1 MKEDKFHRW
10 IKKEIEEEAEA
21 LEKHA
26 QENEELASLRMP
38 DDSYED
44 LMRRIAAREEE
55 NAGKTAEKASGAGGA
70 GAGGAKV
77 FRFRR
82 RTLIAAAL
90 AAVLLL
96 AFSAGAVGERLFE
109 PEVTGQIED
118 GEYNVRILSGDK
130 ETYLKVTE
138 EEAYDEIEERLGIL
152 ALRLGYKPKGMELE
166 SVYID
171 ENMGEAQMRL
181 SYENTYLIIY
191 ENKQNSN
198 SVFNVQVDGKVI
210 DTVKMFYNDEKV
222 LYIFKVEKESEDSF
236 YAVQLEHG
244 NAYYYIMSDFD
255 LESLEDI
262 LKEIFFRD
270 V

>member
-10 IKKEIEEEAEA
+10 IKKEIEEEAGA

-44 LMRRIAAREEE
+44 LMRRIAAREKE

-152 ALRLGYKPKGMELE
+152 ALRLGYKPWGMELS

-171 ENMGEAQMRL
+171 ENTGEAQMGFN
-181 SYENTYLIIY
+181 YEDKFLIVY
-191 ENKQNSN
+191 ENKQSN
-198 SVFNVQVDGKVI
+198 NAVFNTQVDGEIVE
-210 DTVKMFYNDEKV
+210 TVEMFYG
-222 LYIFKVEKESEDSF
+222 EKELIILKVDSDKSLPF
-236 YAVQLEHG
+236 YVTQLEYG
-244 NAYYYIMSDFD
+244 NAYYRIMSDLCLDNFG
-255 LESLEDI
+255 EI
-262 LKEIFFRD
+262 LKEIFFKD
-270 V
+270 I

>member
-44 LMRRIAAREEE
+44 LMRRIAAREKE

-70 GAGGAKV
+70 GAGGARI
-77 FRFRR
+77 FHFRR

-118 GEYNVRILSGDK
+118 GEYNVRVESGD
-130 ETYLKVTE
+130 ETYYLNLDET
-138 EEAYDEIEERLGIL
+138 EAYEEIEERLGIL
-152 ALRLGYKPKGMELE
+152 ALRLGYKPKGMELTKVVISE
-166 SVYID
+166 D
-171 ENMGEAQMRL
+171 MGEARMEFEHGDEFL
-181 SYENTYLIIY
+181 TVY
-191 ENKQNSN
+191 ENKQSATA
-198 SVFNVQVDGKVI
+198 VFDMQIDSEII
-210 DTVKMFYNDEKV
+210 DTVEMFYNEEKISILEV
-222 LYIFKVEKESEDSF
+222 NEEGESPFYIT
-236 YAVQLEHG
+236 QLEHG
-244 NAYYYIMSDFD
+244 NAYYRVISNLKL
-255 LESLEDI
+255 LEFEEI
-262 LKEIFFRD
+262 LKESFFAD
-270 V
+270 I

>member
-26 QENEELASLRMP
+26 QENEEFASLRMP

-44 LMRRIAAREEE
+44 LMRRIAAREKE

-118 GEYNVRILSGDK
+118 GEYNVRVESGD
-130 ETYLKVTE
+130 ETYYLNLDET
-138 EEAYDEIEERLGIL
+138 EAYEEIEERLGIL
-152 ALRLGYKPKGMELE
+152 ALRLGYKPKGMELT

-171 ENMGEAQMRL
+171 ENMSEAQMEFVYNNFMLR
-181 SYENTYLIIY
+181 IY
-191 ENKQNSN
+191 ENKQINSA
-198 SVFNVQVDGKVI
+198 VFDVQIDGEII
-210 DTVKMFYNDEKV
+210 DTVKSFSSEKE
-222 LYIFKVEKESEDSF
+222 LTIFKIDKNGEGIF
-236 YAVQLEHG
+236 YATQVEHG
-244 NAYYYIMSDFD
+244 NAYYRITSGINLNDF
-255 LESLEDI
+255 EGI
-262 LKEIFFRD
+262 LQEIFFNN

>member
-44 LMRRIAAREEE
+44 LMRRIAAREKE

-118 GEYNVRILSGDK
+118 GEYNVRVESGD
-130 ETYLKVTE
+130 ETYYLNLDET
-138 EEAYDEIEERLGIL
+138 EAYEEIEERLGIL
-152 ALRLGYKPKGMELE
+152 ALRLGYKPWGMELN

-171 ENMGEAQMRL
+171 ENTGEAQMEFI
-181 SYENTYLIIY
+181 YENCALRIY
-191 ENKQNSN
+191 ENKQSSD
-198 SVFNVQVDGKVI
+198 SVFSIQIDGKIVE
-210 DTVKMFYNDEKV
+210 TVQTFY
-222 LYIFKVEKESEDSF
+222 LEKEINILEIDGNESSPF
-236 YAVQLEHG
+236 YATELKYG
-244 NAYYYIMSDFD
+244 NAYYYFTSGLKLNEF
-255 LESLEDI
+255 EQI
-262 LKEIFFRD
+262 LKEIFYVD
-270 V
+270 I

>member
-44 LMRRIAAREEE
+44 LMRRIAAREKE

-171 ENMGEAQMRL
+171 ENMGEAQMEFIYNDFMLR
-181 SYENTYLIIY
+181 IY
-191 ENKQNSN
+191 ENKQINSA
-198 SVFNVQVDGKVI
+198 VFDVQIDGEII
-210 DTVKMFYNDEKV
+210 DTVKSFPSEKE
-222 LYIFKVEKESEDSF
+222 LTIFKIEKKWK
-236 YAVQLEHG
+236 
-244 NAYYYIMSDFD
+244 D
-255 LESLEDI
+255 LVYPTKREY
-262 LKEIFFRD
+262 
-270 V
+270 

>member
-44 LMRRIAAREEE
+44 LMRRIAAREKE

-118 GEYNVRILSGDK
+118 GEYNVRVESGD
-130 ETYLKVTE
+130 ETYYLNLDET
-138 EEAYDEIEERLGIL
+138 EAYEEIEERLGIL
-152 ALRLGYKPKGMELE
+152 ALRLGYKPKGMELTKVIINE
-166 SVYID
+166 D
-171 ENMGEAQMRL
+171 MGEARMEFG
-181 SYENTYLIIY
+181 YDDYAIKIY
-191 ENKQNSN
+191 ENKQNN
-198 SVFNVQVDGKVI
+198 NAVFDIQTDGKVI
-210 DTVKMFYNDEKV
+210 DTVEIFYNDEKLEILEV
-222 LYIFKVEKESEDSF
+222 DGDKISSF
-236 YAVQLEHG
+236 YVVQLQYG
-244 NAYYYIMSDFD
+244 NSYYRVTSGMNVDNFK
-255 LESLEDI
+255 EI
-262 LKEIFFRD
+262 LKEMFFTNI
-270 V
+270 

>member
-10 IKKEIEEEAEA
+10 IKKEIEEEAGA

-44 LMRRIAAREEE
+44 LMRRIAAREKE

-118 GEYNVRILSGDK
+118 GEYNVRVESGD
-130 ETYLKVTE
+130 ETYYLNLDET
-138 EEAYDEIEERLGIL
+138 EAYEEIEERLGIL

-166 SVYID
+166 NVYID
-171 ENMGEAQMRL
+171 ANMGEAQMAFA
-181 SYENTYLIIY
+181 YENAYLIIY

-198 SVFNVQVDGKVI
+198 AVFDMQLDGEI
-210 DTVKMFYNDEKV
+210 IATVELFHNENKLDILEINKNEQN
-222 LYIFKVEKESEDSF
+222 SF
-236 YAVQLEHG
+236 YAVQLEQG
-244 NAYYYIMSDFD
+244 NAYYYLMTDFKLD
-255 LESLEDI
+255 DF
-262 LKEIFFRD
+262 KEIAKGVFLAEI
-270 V
+270 

>member
-118 GEYNVRILSGDK
+118 GEYNVRVESGD
-130 ETYLKVTE
+130 ETYYLNLDET
-138 EEAYDEIEERLGIL
+138 EAYEEIEERLGIL
-152 ALRLGYKPKGMELE
+152 ALRLGYKPWGMELN

-171 ENMGEAQMRL
+171 ENTGEAQMEFI
-181 SYENTYLIIY
+181 YENCALRIY
-191 ENKQNSN
+191 ENKQSSD
-198 SVFNVQVDGKVI
+198 SVFSIQIDGKIVE
-210 DTVKMFYNDEKV
+210 TVQTFY
-222 LYIFKVEKESEDSF
+222 LEKEINILEIDGNESSPF
-236 YAVQLEHG
+236 YATELKYG
-244 NAYYYIMSDFD
+244 NAYYYFTSGLKLNEF
-255 LESLEDI
+255 EQI
-262 LKEIFFRD
+262 LKEIFYVD
-270 V
+270 I

>member
-44 LMRRIAAREEE
+44 LMRRIAAREKE

-171 ENMGEAQMRL
+171 ENMGEAHMEF
-181 SYENTYLIIY
+181 YNAEKYLIIY
-191 ENKQNSN
+191 ENKQTNKA
-198 SVFNVQVDGKVI
+198 VFDVQLDGEIV
-210 DTVKMFYNDEKV
+210 DTVKMFQSEEG
-222 LYIFKVEKESEDSF
+222 VEILEINRSKNEVF
-236 YAVQLEHG
+236 YAVQFEWG
-244 NAYYYIMSDFD
+244 NAYYCVTSSLY
-255 LESLEDI
+255 LENF
-262 LKEIFFRD
+262 KEIVRGIFF
-270 V
+270 

>member
-44 LMRRIAAREEE
+44 LMRRIAAREKE

-171 ENMGEAQMRL
+171 ENMGEAHMEF
-181 SYENTYLIIY
+181 YNAEKYLIIY
-191 ENKQNSN
+191 ENKQTNKA
-198 SVFNVQVDGKVI
+198 VFDVQLDGEIV
-210 DTVKMFYNDEKV
+210 DTVKMFQSEEG
-222 LYIFKVEKESEDSF
+222 VEILEINRSKNEVF
-236 YAVQLEHG
+236 YAVQFEWG
-244 NAYYYIMSDFD
+244 NAYYCVTSSLY
-255 LESLEDI
+255 LENF
-262 LKEIFFRD
+262 KEIVRGIFFGNM
-270 V
+270 

>member
-44 LMRRIAAREEE
+44 LMRRIAAQEKEK
-55 NAGKTAEKASGAGGA
+55 AGKAAEKASGAGRA
-70 GAGGAKV
+70 GTGGARI
-77 FRFRR
+77 FHFRR

-96 AFSAGAVGERLFE
+96 ALGAGAVGERLFE

-152 ALRLGYKPKGMELE
+152 ALRLGYKPKGMELSKVIINE
-166 SVYID
+166 D
-171 ENMGEAQMRL
+171 MGETRMEFYYKDDILR
-181 SYENTYLIIY
+181 IY
-191 ENKQNSN
+191 ENKQSN
-198 SVFNVQVDGKVI
+198 NALFDVQIDGKVI
-210 DTVKMFYNDEKV
+210 DTIEMFYSDDMKLSIYE
-222 LYIFKVEKESEDSF
+222 VEKNETGVF
-236 YAVQLEHG
+236 YTAQIEYG
-244 NAYYYIMSDFD
+244 NAYYRITSGLDIDDF
-255 LESLEDI
+255 
-262 LKEIFFRD
+262 KEIIKNIFFEN

>member
-44 LMRRIAAREEE
+44 LMRRIAAREKE
-55 NAGKTAEKASGAGGA
+55 NAGKTAEKASGAGGT

-118 GEYNVRILSGDK
+118 GEYNVRVESGD
-130 ETYLKVTE
+130 ETYYLNLDET
-138 EEAYDEIEERLGIL
+138 EAYEEIEERLGIL
-152 ALRLGYKPKGMELE
+152 ALRLGYKPWGMELRKVVISE
-166 SVYID
+166 I
-171 ENMGEAQMRL
+171 MGEAQMEFN
-181 SYENTYLIIY
+181 YEEKFLTIY
-191 ENKQNSN
+191 ENKQGRDA
-198 SVFNVQVDGKVI
+198 VFDMQMDG
-210 DTVKMFYNDEKV
+210 EKV
-222 LYIFKVEKESEDSF
+222 ETIEIFQNREIMTILEVDREKESSF
-236 YAVQLEHG
+236 YIVQLSQG
-244 NAYYYIMSDFD
+244 NAYYCIMSDLTLDNF
-255 LESLEDI
+255 E
-262 LKEIFFRD
+262 EIIKGIYFSNI
-270 V
+270 

>member
-10 IKKEIEEEAEA
+10 IKKEIEEEAGA

-44 LMRRIAAREEE
+44 LMRRIAAREKE
-55 NAGKTAEKASGAGGA
+55 NAGKTAEKAS

-138 EEAYDEIEERLGIL
+138 EEAYDEIEEGLGIL

-171 ENMGEAQMRL
+171 ENMGAWDQHAVISVLHEL
-181 SYENTYLIIY
+181 SPE
-191 ENKQNSN
+191 
-198 SVFNVQVDGKVI
+198 G
-210 DTVKMFYNDEKV
+210 TV
-222 LYIFKVEKESEDSF
+222 
-236 YAVQLEHG
+236 
-244 NAYYYIMSDFD
+244 
-255 LESLEDI
+255 
-262 LKEIFFRD
+262 
-270 V
+270 

>member
-44 LMRRIAAREEE
+44 LMRRIAAREKE
-55 NAGKTAEKASGAGGA
+55 NAGKTAEKAS

-118 GEYNVRILSGDK
+118 GEYNVTIISGDEEIYK
-130 ETYLKVTE
+130 DVTE
-138 EEAYDEIEERLGIL
+138 EEAYNEIEERLGIL
-152 ALRLGYKPKGMELE
+152 ALRLGYKPQGMELE
-166 SVYID
+166 KVYID
-171 ENMGEAQMRL
+171 ENMGEAQMELHYNDFILR
-181 SYENTYLIIY
+181 IY
-191 ENKQNSN
+191 ENKQNAESI
-198 SVFNVQVDGKVI
+198 FETQFDGEIIGSI
-210 DTVKMFYNDEKV
+210 DAFYYGKPLEV
-222 LYIFKVEKESEDSF
+222 LEINIDKNESF
-236 YAVQLEHG
+236 YATQMEQGNSYYNVASNINLNEFELIVQEL
-244 NAYYYIMSDFD
+244 
-255 LESLEDI
+255 
-262 LKEIFFRD
+262 FFKS

>member
-44 LMRRIAAREEE
+44 LMRRIAAREKE
-55 NAGKTAEKASGAGGA
+55 NAGKTAEKVS

-118 GEYNVRILSGDK
+118 GEYNVRVESGD
-130 ETYLKVTE
+130 ETYYLNLDET
-138 EEAYDEIEERLGIL
+138 EAYEEIEERLGIL
-152 ALRLGYKPKGMELE
+152 ALRLGYKPKGMELT

-171 ENMGEAQMRL
+171 ENMSEAQMEYCYKDEFL
-181 SYENTYLIIY
+181 TIY
-191 ENKQNSN
+191 ENKQNKN
-198 SVFNVQVDGKVI
+198 AVFNVQVDGLSVDSIKLFQSGKEISIQKI
-210 DTVKMFYNDEKV
+210 DGDGESTVYYF
-222 LYIFKVEKESEDSF
+222 
-236 YAVQLEHG
+236 AQLEYG
-244 NAYYYIMSDFD
+244 NAYYDIISNFELDE
-255 LESLEDI
+255 LEEVLR
-262 LKEIFFRD
+262 EIFF
-270 V
+270 VGF

>member
-44 LMRRIAAREEE
+44 LMRRIAAREKE

-118 GEYNVRILSGDK
+118 GEYNVRVESGD
-130 ETYLKVTE
+130 ETYYLNLDET
-138 EEAYDEIEERLGIL
+138 EAYEEIEERLGIL
-152 ALRLGYKPKGMELE
+152 ALRLGYKPWGMEL
-166 SVYID
+166 SSAYID
-171 ENMGEAQMRL
+171 VNMGEAQMEF
-181 SYENTYLIIY
+181 SYEDEYLIAY
-191 ENKQNSN
+191 GNKQRGTAA
-198 SVFNVQVDGKVI
+198 FDMQLDGEII
-210 DTVKMFYNDEKV
+210 DTIELFH
-222 LYIFKVEKESEDSF
+222 SEDKLNILEINKNEKQSF
-236 YAVQLEHG
+236 YAVQLEYG
-244 NAYYYIMSDFD
+244 NAYYYLMSDYTLDDF
-255 LESLEDI
+255 I
-262 LKEIFFRD
+262 AIVKGVFFAD

>member
-10 IKKEIEEEAEA
+10 IKKEIEEEAGA

-44 LMRRIAAREEE
+44 LMRRIAAREKE

-70 GAGGAKV
+70 EAGGAKV

-152 ALRLGYKPKGMELE
+152 ALRLGYKPWGMELS

-171 ENMGEAQMRL
+171 ENTGEAQMEFI
-181 SYENTYLIIY
+181 YESCVLRIY
-191 ENKQNSN
+191 ENKQRSN
-198 SVFNVQVDGKVI
+198 GVFSIQTDGKIVE
-210 DTVKMFYNDEKV
+210 TVQTFY
-222 LYIFKVEKESEDSF
+222 LEKE
-236 YAVQLEHG
+236 
-244 NAYYYIMSDFD
+244 I
-255 LESLEDI
+255 
-262 LKEIFFRD
+262 
-270 V
+270 

>member
-10 IKKEIEEEAEA
+10 IKKEIEEEAGA

-44 LMRRIAAREEE
+44 LMRRIAAREKE

-118 GEYNVRILSGDK
+118 GEYNVRVESGD
-130 ETYLKVTE
+130 ETYYLNLDET
-138 EEAYDEIEERLGIL
+138 EAYEEIEERLGIL
-152 ALRLGYKPKGMELE
+152 ALRLGYKPWGMELE

-171 ENMGEAQMRL
+171 ENMGEAQMEFNYN
-181 SYENTYLIIY
+181 SNYLILYQNKQNRNAVFDMQLDGEIVDTIEMFYIY
-191 ENKQNSN
+191 ENKLA
-198 SVFNVQVDGKVI
+198 I
-210 DTVKMFYNDEKV
+210 LEVKRDE
-222 LYIFKVEKESEDSF
+222 LSPHYI
-236 YAVQLEHG
+236 AQLEYG
-244 NAYYYIMSDFD
+244 NAYYYLMSDLQ
-255 LESLEDI
+255 LENFEEV
-262 LKEIFFRD
+262 LKNMFFMNM
-270 V
+270 

>member
-118 GEYNVRILSGDK
+118 GEYNVRVESGD
-130 ETYLKVTE
+130 ETYYLNLDET
-138 EEAYDEIEERLGIL
+138 EAYEEIEERLGIL
-152 ALRLGYKPKGMELE
+152 ALRLGYKPKGMELTKVVISE
-166 SVYID
+166 D
-171 ENMGEAQMRL
+171 MGEARMEFEYGNEFL
-181 SYENTYLIIY
+181 TVY
-191 ENKQNSN
+191 ENKQSTIA
-198 SVFNVQVDGKVI
+198 VFDMQVDGRMVDTVELFRDAKKVI
-210 DTVKMFYNDEKV
+210 ISEIDGNELPAY
-222 LYIFKVEKESEDSF
+222 YIVEM
-236 YAVQLEHG
+236 EHG
-244 NAYYYIMSDFD
+244 NAYYQIMSDLALD
-255 LESLEDI
+255 N
-262 LKEIFFRD
+262 LKEIVKGIFFTD
-270 V
+270 I

>member
-10 IKKEIEEEAEA
+10 IKKEIEEEAGA

-44 LMRRIAAREEE
+44 LMRRIAAREKE

-118 GEYNVRILSGDK
+118 GEYNVRVESGD
-130 ETYLKVTE
+130 ETYYLNLDET
-138 EEAYDEIEERLGIL
+138 EAYEEIEERLGIL

-171 ENMGEAQMRL
+171 ENMGEAQMEF
-181 SYENTYLIIY
+181 YDANEYLIVY
-191 ENKQNSN
+191 ENKQINQA
-198 SVFNVQVDGKVI
+198 VFDVQLDGEIV
-210 DTVKMFYNDEKV
+210 DTVEMFQSEEGIEILEINRSKDKV
-222 LYIFKVEKESEDSF
+222 F
-236 YAVQLEHG
+236 YAIQIEWG
-244 NAYYYIMSDFD
+244 NAYYCVTSSLN
-255 LESLEDI
+255 LENFREI
-262 LKEIFFRD
+262 VRGIFFGNM
-270 V
+270 

>member
-26 QENEELASLRMP
+26 QENEEFASLRMP

-44 LMRRIAAREEE
+44 LMRRIAAREKE

-166 SVYID
+166 SAYID
-171 ENMGEAQMRL
+171 ENMGEAQM
-181 SYENTYLIIY
+181 EFIY
-191 ENKQNSN
+191 ENCVLRIYDNKQSRNA
-198 SVFNVQVDGKVI
+198 VFDVQVDGEII
-210 DTVKMFYNDEKV
+210 DTVEMFYSDENEITIFEVDRNGND
-222 LYIFKVEKESEDSF
+222 IF
-236 YAVQLEHG
+236 YATQIEYGH
-244 NAYYYIMSDFD
+244 AYYYITSSMNLYDF
-255 LESLEDI
+255 EEIVKS
-262 LKEIFFRD
+262 IFFKNM
-270 V
+270 

>member
-26 QENEELASLRMP
+26 QENEEFASLRMP

-55 NAGKTAEKASGAGGA
+55 NAGKTAEKASGVGGA

-118 GEYNVRILSGDK
+118 GEYNVRVESGD
-130 ETYLKVTE
+130 ETYYLNLDET
-138 EEAYDEIEERLGIL
+138 EAYEEIEERLGIL
-152 ALRLGYKPKGMELE
+152 ALRLGYKPKGMELTKVVISE
-166 SVYID
+166 D
-171 ENMGEAQMRL
+171 MGEARVEFT
-181 SYENTYLIIY
+181 YENAILIIY
-191 ENKQNSN
+191 ENKQINN
-198 SVFNVQVDGKVI
+198 AVFDAQIDGKII
-210 DTVKMFYNDEKV
+210 DTVELFYSAEEKV
-222 LYIFKVEKESEDSF
+222 PILEIDGEKGSSF
-236 YAVQLEHG
+236 YVAQIESG
-244 NAYYYIMSDFD
+244 NAYYRIISDYD
-255 LESLEDI
+255 LND
-262 LKEIFFRD
+262 LKEILRGIFFANI
-270 V
+270 

>member
-44 LMRRIAAREEE
+44 LMRRIAAREKE

-118 GEYNVRILSGDK
+118 GEYNVRVESGD
-130 ETYLKVTE
+130 ETYYLNLDET
-138 EEAYDEIEERLGIL
+138 EAYEEIEERLGIL
-152 ALRLGYKPKGMELE
+152 ALRLGYKPKGMELT

-171 ENMGEAQMRL
+171 ENMGEAQMEFFYGDNILR
-181 SYENTYLIIY
+181 IY
-191 ENKQNSN
+191 VNKQTST
-198 SVFNVQVDGKVI
+198 SAFDIQIDGEVVDV
-210 DTVKMFYNDEKV
+210 VKMFYYGEKE
-222 LYIFKVEKESEDSF
+222 LTIFKVDENGTGNF
-236 YAVQLEHG
+236 YATQVEYG
-244 NAYYYIMSDFD
+244 NAYYRITAKIA
-255 LESLEDI
+255 LNSLEEI
-262 LKEIFFRD
+262 LEESFFTNI
-270 V
+270 

>member
-44 LMRRIAAREEE
+44 LMRRIAAREKE

-70 GAGGAKV
+70 EAGGAKV

-118 GEYNVRILSGDK
+118 GEYNVRVESGD
-130 ETYLKVTE
+130 ETYYLNLDET
-138 EEAYDEIEERLGIL
+138 EAYEEIEERLGIL
-152 ALRLGYKPKGMELE
+152 ALRLGYKPKGMELT

-171 ENMGEAQMRL
+171 ENMSEAQMEYCYKDEFL
-181 SYENTYLIIY
+181 TIY
-191 ENKQNSN
+191 ENKQNKN
-198 SVFNVQVDGKVI
+198 AVFNVQVDGLSVDSIKLFQSGKEISIQKI
-210 DTVKMFYNDEKV
+210 DGDGESTVYYF
-222 LYIFKVEKESEDSF
+222 
-236 YAVQLEHG
+236 AQLEYG
-244 NAYYYIMSDFD
+244 NAYYDIISNFELDE
-255 LESLEDI
+255 LEEVLR
-262 LKEIFFRD
+262 EIFF
-270 V
+270 VGF

>member
-44 LMRRIAAREEE
+44 LMRRIAAREKE

-70 GAGGAKV
+70 GGGGAKI

-118 GEYNVRILSGDK
+118 GEYNVRVESGD
-130 ETYLKVTE
+130 ETYYLNLDET
-138 EEAYDEIEERLGIL
+138 EAYEEIEERLGIL
-152 ALRLGYKPKGMELE
+152 ALRLGYKPKGMELSE
-166 SVYID
+166 IIISED
-171 ENMGEAQMRL
+171 MCEAQIEF
-181 SYENTYLIIY
+181 SYRQKYLMIY

-198 SVFNVQVDGKVI
+198 AVFDVQLDGEVVDIVEMFHNGEELKIMEINISEGSVF
-210 DTVKMFYNDEKV
+210 
-222 LYIFKVEKESEDSF
+222 
-236 YAVQLEHG
+236 YAIQLEWG
-244 NAYYYIMSDFD
+244 NAYYRITSSLNLDDF
-255 LESLEDI
+255 
-262 LKEIFFRD
+262 KEIVRGIFFGNM
-270 V
+270 

>member
-44 LMRRIAAREEE
+44 LMRRIAAREKE
-55 NAGKTAEKASGAGGA
+55 NAGKTAEKVS

-118 GEYNVRILSGDK
+118 GEYNVRVESGD
-130 ETYLKVTE
+130 ETYYLNLDET
-138 EEAYDEIEERLGIL
+138 EAYEEIEERLGIL
-152 ALRLGYKPKGMELE
+152 ALRLGYKPWGMELE
-166 SVYID
+166 STYID
-171 ENMGEAQMRL
+171 ENMGEAQM
-181 SYENTYLIIY
+181 EFNFEKKFLIVY
-191 ENKQNSN
+191 ENKQNN
-198 SVFNVQVDGKVI
+198 KAAFDMQVDGDVI
-210 DTVKMFYNDEKV
+210 ETVEMFHNDEKIMV
-222 LYIFKVEKESEDSF
+222 LKIDGDESFPF
-236 YAVQLEHG
+236 YVAQIEQS
-244 NAYYYIMSDFD
+244 NAYYRVVSD
-255 LESLEDI
+255 LVLEDF
-262 LKEIFFRD
+262 KAVVTGFFFSEI
-270 V
+270 

>member
-44 LMRRIAAREEE
+44 LMRRIAAREKE
-55 NAGKTAEKASGAGGA
+55 NAGKTAEKASGAGRA
-70 GAGGAKV
+70 GTGGARI
-77 FRFRR
+77 FHFRR

-118 GEYNVRILSGDK
+118 GEYNVRVESGD
-130 ETYLKVTE
+130 ETYYLNLDET
-138 EEAYDEIEERLGIL
+138 EAYEEIEERLGIL
-152 ALRLGYKPKGMELE
+152 ALRLGYKPWGMELRKVVISE
-166 SVYID
+166 S
-171 ENMGEAQMRL
+171 MGEAQMNFI
-181 SYENTYLIIY
+181 YEEKFLTIY
-191 ENKQNSN
+191 ENKQNN
-198 SVFNVQVDGKVI
+198 QAVFDVQLDGKIINTVEIFHEGEKLDILEI
-210 DTVKMFYNDEKV
+210 DKN
-222 LYIFKVEKESEDSF
+222 ESSAY
-236 YAVQLEHG
+236 YAVEIKHG
-244 NAYYYIMSDFD
+244 NAYYHITSSLD
-255 LESLEDI
+255 LNEFEEIAKGLFFADI
-262 LKEIFFRD
+262 
-270 V
+270 

>member
-44 LMRRIAAREEE
+44 LMRRIAAREKE

-118 GEYNVRILSGDK
+118 GEYNVRVESGD
-130 ETYLKVTE
+130 ETYYLNLDET
-138 EEAYDEIEERLGIL
+138 EAYEEIEERLGIL
-152 ALRLGYKPKGMELE
+152 ALRLGYKPKGMGLT

-171 ENMGEAQMRL
+171 ENMSEAQMEF
-181 SYENTYLIIY
+181 SDKNNFLIIY
-191 ENKQNSN
+191 QNKQNNN
-198 SVFNVQVDGKVI
+198 SVFNMQIDGKVI
-210 DTVKMFYNDEKV
+210 DNMEMFYSVGTEITV
-222 LYIFKVEKESEDSF
+222 LEVDGETASNYYV
-236 YAVQLEHG
+236 AQLEYG
-244 NAYYYIMSDFD
+244 NAYYRIMSA
-255 LESLEDI
+255 LKLNE
-262 LKEIFFRD
+262 LKEVLKGIFFID

>member
-44 LMRRIAAREEE
+44 LMRRIAAREKG
-55 NAGKTAEKASGAGGA
+55 NAGKAAEKASGAGRA

-118 GEYNVRILSGDK
+118 GEYNVRVESGD
-130 ETYLKVTE
+130 ETYYLNLDET
-138 EEAYDEIEERLGIL
+138 EAYEEIEERLGIL

-198 SVFNVQVDGKVI
+198 YFQFHGK
-210 DTVKMFYNDEKV
+210 T
-222 LYIFKVEKESEDSF
+222 
-236 YAVQLEHG
+236 
-244 NAYYYIMSDFD
+244 
-255 LESLEDI
+255 SL
-262 LKEIFFRD
+262 
-270 V
+270 

>member
-118 GEYNVRILSGDK
+118 GEYNVRVESGD
-130 ETYLKVTE
+130 ETYYLNLDET
-138 EEAYDEIEERLGIL
+138 EAYEEIEERLGIL
-152 ALRLGYKPKGMELE
+152 ALRLGYKPKGMELI

-171 ENMGEAQMRL
+171 ENMSEAQMEFI
-181 SYENTYLIIY
+181 YENCVLRIY

-198 SVFNVQVDGKVI
+198 STFNFHIDGEIVDTI
-210 DTVKMFYNDEKV
+210 ELFQ
-222 LYIFKVEKESEDSF
+222 SEDKLKILEIDKNKTGVF
-236 YAVQLEHG
+236 YAVQVEQG
-244 NAYYYIMSDFD
+244 NAYYRITSELNLDDF
-255 LESLEDI
+255 EEI
-262 LKEIFFRD
+262 IKAIFFES

>member
-44 LMRRIAAREEE
+44 LMRRIAAREKE
-55 NAGKTAEKASGAGGA
+55 NAGKTAEKVSGAGGA

-152 ALRLGYKPKGMELE
+152 ALRLGYKPWGMELK
-166 SVYID
+166 STYID
-171 ENMGEAQMRL
+171 ENMGEAQMEF
-181 SYENTYLIIY
+181 SYENKYLIVY
-191 ENKQNSN
+191 GNKQISTA
-198 SVFNVQVDGKVI
+198 VFDMQLDGEII
-210 DTVKMFYNDEKV
+210 DTIEIFHSEDKLDILEINKDEK
-222 LYIFKVEKESEDSF
+222 ESF
-236 YAVQLEHG
+236 YAVQLKYG
-244 NAYYYIMSDFD
+244 NAYYYLMSDYNLDDF
-255 LESLEDI
+255 I
-262 LKEIFFRD
+262 EIVKGVFFAEI
-270 V
+270 

>member
-44 LMRRIAAREEE
+44 LMRRIAAREKE

-152 ALRLGYKPKGMELE
+152 ALRLGYKPWGMELKKVVI
-166 SVYID
+166 S
-171 ENMGEAQMRL
+171 ENMGETQMEF
-181 SYENTYLIIY
+181 SYEESFLKIY
-191 ENKQNSN
+191 ENKQNSDAA
-198 SVFNVQVDGKVI
+198 FDMQVDGEEI
-210 DTVKMFYNDEKV
+210 ETIEMFQNREILTILEVDGDE
-222 LYIFKVEKESEDSF
+222 ESSF
-236 YAVQLEHG
+236 YIVQLKQG
-244 NAYYYIMSDFD
+244 NAYYCIMSDLNLGSF
-255 LESLEDI
+255 E
-262 LKEIFFRD
+262 EIIKGIYFAEI
-270 V
+270 

>member
-44 LMRRIAAREEE
+44 LMRRIAAREKE

-118 GEYNVRILSGDK
+118 GEYNVRVESGD
-130 ETYLKVTE
+130 ETYYLNLDET
-138 EEAYDEIEERLGIL
+138 EAYEEIEERLGIL
-152 ALRLGYKPKGMELE
+152 ALRLGYKPKGMELTKVVISE
-166 SVYID
+166 D
-171 ENMGEAQMRL
+171 MGEAQMRFD
-181 SYENTYLIIY
+181 YNNNYLVIY
-191 ENKQNSN
+191 GNKQNRN
-198 SVFNVQVDGKVI
+198 AVFDMQLDGEII
-210 DTVKMFYNDEKV
+210 DRVEMFYSSEKEIDI
-222 LYIFKVEKESEDSF
+222 LEVEKKGSSPH
-236 YAVQLEHG
+236 YIAQLEYG
-244 NAYYYIMSDFD
+244 NAYYYLMSDLK
-255 LESLEDI
+255 LESFKEV
-262 LKEIFFRD
+262 LKSMFFMD
-270 V
+270 M

>member
-1 MKEDKFHRW
+1 MKEDKFRRW
-10 IKKEIEEEAEA
+10 IKKEIEEEAGA

-44 LMRRIAAREEE
+44 LMRRIAARVEE

-118 GEYNVRILSGDK
+118 GEYNVRVESGD
-130 ETYLKVTE
+130 ETYYLNLDET
-138 EEAYDEIEERLGIL
+138 EAYEEIEERLGIL
-152 ALRLGYKPKGMELE
+152 ALRLGYKPWGMELE

-171 ENMGEAQMRL
+171 ENMGEAQMEFT
-181 SYENTYLIIY
+181 YENSVLRIY
-191 ENKQNSN
+191 ENKQSSN
-198 SVFNVQVDGKVI
+198 SVFDFHIDGGIV
-210 DTVKMFYNDEKV
+210 DTVELFQ
-222 LYIFKVEKESEDSF
+222 SEDKIEILEIDKNEFGSC
-236 YAVQLEHG
+236 YAVQLEQG
-244 NAYYYIMSDFD
+244 NAYYRITSGLKLDDF
-255 LESLEDI
+255 EEI
-262 LKEIFFRD
+262 IKGIFLKLYD
-270 V
+270 